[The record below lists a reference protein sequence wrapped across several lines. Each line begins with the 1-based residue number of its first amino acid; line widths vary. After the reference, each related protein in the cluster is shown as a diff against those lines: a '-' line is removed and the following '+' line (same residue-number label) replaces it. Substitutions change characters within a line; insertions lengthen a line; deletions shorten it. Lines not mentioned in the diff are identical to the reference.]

1 MSHLRSLF
9 IAVNLWCSIIFSD
22 DDRFDPY
29 PTASKRRAVS
39 PSFSFLRES
48 HSALISP
55 MVSSRTTVSNSRIP
69 IPIPI
74 SIPSSATSSAASSPT
89 ISSSYPG
96 STSHARSMS
105 ICSSP
110 ILRPAIG
117 LASPILRPLPRS
129 NGMRRGDGE
138 EREVEGAGEAVG
150 GLNLGV

>member
-1 MSHLRSLF
+1 M
-9 IAVNLWCSIIFSD
+9 I
-22 DDRFDPY
+22 
-29 PTASKRRAVS
+29 
-39 PSFSFLRES
+39 
-48 HSALISP
+48 
-55 MVSSRTTVSNSRIP
+55 SSRATVSNPRIP

-74 SIPSSATSSAASSPT
+74 SIPSSTTSSAASSPT

-96 STSHARSMS
+96 SHARSMS
-105 ICSSP
+105 ISSSP

-129 NGMRRGDGE
+129 NGLRRGDGE

>member
-1 MSHLRSLF
+1 MWVRSSR
-9 IAVNLWCSIIFSD
+9 CSFFKFMATPFPSD

-39 PSFSFLRES
+39 PSLSYLREN
-48 HSALISP
+48 HSLLISP
-55 MVSSRTTVSNSRIP
+55 MVSSRATVSNSRIP

-96 STSHARSMS
+96 SHARSMS
-105 ICSSP
+105 ISSSP